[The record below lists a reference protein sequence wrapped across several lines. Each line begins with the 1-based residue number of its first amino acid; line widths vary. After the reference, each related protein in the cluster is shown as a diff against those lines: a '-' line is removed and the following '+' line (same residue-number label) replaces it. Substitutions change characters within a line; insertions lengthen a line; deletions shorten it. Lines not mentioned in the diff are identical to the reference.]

1 MASQHLSVLKKTSLP
16 LGYINDF
23 CVYCMLLSL
32 FDNLFEEKKPK
43 PEAPKK
49 FDNFELEVNGKTVPV
64 KIQEE
69 RRFNNR
75 ITVNSNGV
83 LIRLASNQPIDEK
96 KKHIDHFLKW
106 AKTKLDKNPQLLDYL
121 PQRNY
126 VNGEVLNVGKY
137 AFRINIFYHDNPKS
151 TAKLFNDQIVMNLAK
166 GLSKEAEYT
175 TNSYLVARCLSKF
188 FTPIVTER
196 INELNRMYFGKT
208 ISSVKL
214 KYNTSNWGSCSSHG
228 NINISV
234 RLMFAPDEVVD
245 YVLIHELAHLV
256 HADHSPRFW
265 TLVEKIDP
273 DYYSK
278 EKHLTENNFKY
289 FL

>member
-1 MASQHLSVLKKTSLP
+1 
-16 LGYINDF
+16 
-23 CVYCMLLSL
+23 MLLSL

-43 PEAPKK
+43 PEVKK
-49 FDNFELEVNGKTVPV
+49 PLDDFELEVNGQTVPV

-83 LIRLASNQPIDEK
+83 LIRLAANQTIDEK
-96 KKHIDHFLKW
+96 KKNIDTFLKW
-106 AKTKLDKNPQLLDYL
+106 AKGKLDKNPQLLEYL
-121 PQRNY
+121 PQRKY
-126 VNGEVLNVGKY
+126 VNGEMLNVGKY
-137 AFRINIFYHDNPKS
+137 TFRINIFYHDTAKS
-151 TAKLFNDQIVMNLAK
+151 TAKLFNDQIVISLAR
-166 GLSKEAEYT
+166 GLSKEAEDS

-188 FTPIVTER
+188 FTPLVAER
-196 INELNRMYFGKT
+196 IHELNRKYFGKT
-208 ISSVKL
+208 INTVKL
-214 KYNTSNWGSCSSHG
+214 KYNTSNWGSCSTQG

-234 RLMFAPDEVVD
+234 RLMFAPEDVID

-265 TLVEKIDP
+265 KLVEKVDP
-273 DYYSK
+273 TYVEK
-278 EKHLTENNFKY
+278 EKHLTEFNYKY